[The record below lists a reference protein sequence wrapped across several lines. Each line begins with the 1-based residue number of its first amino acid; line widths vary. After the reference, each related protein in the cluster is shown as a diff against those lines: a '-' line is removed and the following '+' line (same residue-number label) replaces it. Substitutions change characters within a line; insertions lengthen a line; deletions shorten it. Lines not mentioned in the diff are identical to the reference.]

1 MGTVPAQVRDGRRS
15 ALARP
20 SECARTVSADLAHAE
35 RLKVPQRL
43 LNALFLLHRDDT
55 APHWNVQ
62 AERLLNIVP
71 GALVGAPKIGHLVV
85 FLGRVGVVRRSEFD

>member
-1 MGTVPAQVRDGRRS
+1 MTH
-15 ALARP
+15 
-20 SECARTVSADLAHAE
+20 TE

-62 AERLLNIVP
+62 AERLPISSAAGFSYWGQPSISTSIKSTPQPPAFKRLPLSPSTPNFQRSKHGAMKPTP
-71 GALVGAPKIGHLVV
+71 GE
-85 FLGRVGVVRRSEFD
+85 S